1 MDYIRNYL
9 ITFAGN
15 FIFSYFIFEEGTFA
29 QPLMFATFML
39 LLIMTIDYMKSRN
52 KYTLD

>member
-15 FIFSYFIFEEGTFA
+15 FAFSYYIFEEGTFA
-29 QPLMFATFML
+29 KPLMFATFML
-39 LLIMTIDYMKSRN
+39 LLIMTIDYLKSRN
-52 KYTLD
+52 KYSLD

>member
-15 FIFSYFIFEEGTFA
+15 FTFSYYIFEEGTFA
-29 QPLMFATFML
+29 KPLMFATFIADHDNRL
-39 LLIMTIDYMKSRN
+39 HEK
-52 KYTLD
+52 

>member
-1 MDYIRNYL
+1 MDYIRNYI

-15 FIFSYFIFEEGTFA
+15 FTFSYYIFEEGTFA
-29 QPLMFATFML
+29 KPLVFATFML

>member
-15 FIFSYFIFEEGTFA
+15 FIFSYCIFEEGTFA
-29 QPLMFATFML
+29 KPLMFATLML

-52 KYTLD
+52 KYTLE

>member
-15 FIFSYFIFEEGTFA
+15 FAFSYYIFEEGTFNK
-29 QPLMFATFML
+29 PLMFATFML
-39 LLIMTIDYMKSRN
+39 LLIMTIDYMKNRN

>member
-1 MDYIRNYL
+1 MDRTRNYL
-9 ITFAGN
+9 LIFAGN
-15 FIFSYFIFEEGTFA
+15 LVAAYCIFEEGTFA
-29 QPLMFATFML
+29 KPLMFATLML